1 MKDLNN
7 NKANFIK
14 TQDQETAEKLKSAGF
29 SLIDYA
35 DNTWTFLNK
44 QDYVVLFEDAK
55 MTYSNKLHI

>member
-29 SLIDYA
+29 NLIDYA
-35 DNTWTFLNK
+35 NNTWTFLNK
-44 QDYVVLFEDAK
+44 QDYPVLFEDAK